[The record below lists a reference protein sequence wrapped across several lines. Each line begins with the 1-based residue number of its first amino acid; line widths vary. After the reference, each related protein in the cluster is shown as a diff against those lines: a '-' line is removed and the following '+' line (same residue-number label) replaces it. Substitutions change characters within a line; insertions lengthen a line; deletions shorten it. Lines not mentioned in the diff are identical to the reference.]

1 MLKISYEDIKR
12 KIKEEKTISDA
23 EIEEKVK
30 QKLDKLSGL
39 ISKEGAAHIVANELG
54 VKLFPD
60 PQKKRYKIKEIMAGL
75 RGVELIGRIVK
86 KYETRT
92 FNKNGREGKIASL
105 LLGDETGVLRVVL
118 WDDNHIKQAE
128 QMQEN
133 DIIKVVNSYA
143 KENQGFRELHLGN
156 RSEIILNPKGENIE
170 AIKQIRDFS
179 QKKIDELQVGDLVK
193 VLGTVVQVF
202 EPRFYEACPTC
213 NRKVKLEGDK
223 KICPEHGA
231 VTGKYIPILNL
242 IFDDGTDNIR
252 VVSFRDTVAK
262 ILNQTEEQI
271 QVYRENP
278 AEFEP
283 IKDELQGKHFMI
295 TGRVTKNEMFER
307 IEFIAQDVKRVDPKK
322 LLAEPQQ
329 N

>member
-1 MLKISYEDIKR
+1 MLKLSYEDIKR
-12 KIKEEKTISDA
+12 KIKEEKGTSDE

-60 PQKKRYKIKEIMAGL
+60 SQKKRYKIKEIMAGL
-75 RGVELIGRIVK
+75 RGVEVVGRIAK

-92 FNKNGREGKIASL
+92 FNKNGREGKVASL

-118 WDDNHIKQAE
+118 WDENHIKQVE

-133 DIIKVVNSYA
+133 DIIKIVNAYS
-143 KENQGFRELHLGN
+143 KENQGFREVHLGN
-156 RSEIILNPKGENIE
+156 RSEITLNPEGENIE
-170 AIKQIRDFS
+170 AIKQVRDFS

-202 EPRFYEACPTC
+202 EPRFYEACPDC
-213 NRKVKLEGDK
+213 NRKVSIEGEK
-223 KICPEHGA
+223 KVCPEHGA
-231 VTGKYIPILNL
+231 VIGKYVPILNFL
-242 IFDDGTDNIR
+242 FDDGTDNIR
-252 VVSFRDTVAK
+252 VVCFRDTVEKA
-262 ILNQTEEQI
+262 LNQTEEQV
-271 QVYRENP
+271 QRYRENP
-278 AEFEP
+278 LEFETV
-283 IKDELQGKHFMI
+283 KNELQGKHLML
-295 TGRVTKNEMFER
+295 TGRVTKNEMFDRLEY
-307 IEFIAQDVKRVDPKK
+307 IAQDVTTVDPKT
-322 LLAEPQQ
+322 LVAEAQT